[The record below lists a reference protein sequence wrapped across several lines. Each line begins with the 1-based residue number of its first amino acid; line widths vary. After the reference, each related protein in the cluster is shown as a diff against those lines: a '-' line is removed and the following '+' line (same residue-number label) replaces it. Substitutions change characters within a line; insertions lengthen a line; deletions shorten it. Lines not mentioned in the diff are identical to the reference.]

1 MKRIIKIT
9 SIIFCL
15 CIFPCLTY
23 AQNNTHIISRG
34 ETINSIASKYDIPSS
49 VLIAA
54 NPNLEKYFFT
64 GLKINIPSYKQG
76 SNTRYP
82 ICYTHIVKYGESSAS
97 IADTYNISKS
107 SLIESNKGTAIIPGA
122 RLLVPSEVSYVIPI
136 GRFTSLDIPDSSTQ
150 DEQKSN
156 EMVRLALSYVEKGMT
171 EQALSSFKSAVEF
184 NSFSNIANYQLG
196 HYYCF
201 GCFDT
206 NGEGISD
213 PVPSDRKGCLPINKD
228 LGLAYISKAATS
240 PDKHLLELLTDSDSW
255 LFNPQIAVYD
265 AAYYSGLGKDG
276 LSTDFAAKITS
287 RFPEFEFDIKTMYS
301 DYFKDL
307 LNKCTNK
314 EDYIKLVQN
323 FISSPADSLFSVVE
337 KLDDNSRAAFLNL
350 KNVPSQDLMTYALL
364 FCKEKDYPSSL
375 YFLRRIIL
383 SGNSEAEDLCYS
395 LLMEII
401 GNRFSELETAI
412 IMRDGLEMGNTDAQK
427 NYLEK
432 LKTFINDRE
441 EESLARQQVARA
453 DNTTESKSAEQTN
466 TSSKQS
472 FWGQFFKEVIEN
484 AISFSAP
491 IPMYAYPYYPMPVVP
506 YSSGVADALRTSAMT
521 SNSLN
526 FVWQAQQ
533 ELNNISSIDNIMKN
547 INVDF
552 STIDFNNVAYEPN
565 LDYSGNTGNNSSFIG
580 GDVGADNSNW
590 SNYYENTYRGMEQ
603 QLKTEY
609 TYIVDAVN
617 QQTGTG
623 YTSHDKYGSF
633 TASRIAGFKQKQRD
647 MQNLRYEASKQGISI
662 AQSYWETVNI
672 NQY

>member
-49 VLIAA
+49 VLFAA
-54 NPNLEKYFFT
+54 NPNLEKYFCT

-213 PVPSDRKGCLPINKD
+213 PVPSDRKGCLPINKE

-307 LNKCTNK
+307 LNKCTKK

-323 FISSPADSLFSVVE
+323 FISSPADSLFSIVD
-337 KLDDNSRAAFLNL
+337 KLDDHSRAAFLNL
-350 KNVPSQDLMTYALL
+350 KNVPSPDLMTYALL

-375 YFLRRIIL
+375 YFLRRISL
-383 SGNSEAEDLCYS
+383 SGNSEAENLCYS
-395 LLMEII
+395 LLTDVI
-401 GNRFSELETAI
+401 GDRFSELETAK
-412 IMRDGLEMGNTDAQK
+412 IMKKGLEQGDTEAQK
-427 NYLEK
+427 SYSAK
-432 LKTFINDRE
+432 MATFINSTEANRE
-441 EESLARQQVARA
+441 IEPPTQQQVAKA
-453 DNTTESKSAEQTN
+453 NSIAKVNSEEKNN
-466 TSSKQS
+466 TSSKPS
-472 FWGQFFKEVIEN
+472 FWAQLFNDVIKN
-484 AISFSAP
+484 AVSYSAP
-491 IPMYAYPYYPMPVVP
+491 LSMYTYPYYSVPVVP
-506 YSSGVADALRTSAMT
+506 NSSAISTYMQSMAMIAQERNIFQQNQIAFDNMMADMY
-521 SNSLN
+521 NSLN
-526 FVWQAQQ
+526 
-533 ELNNISSIDNIMKN
+533 NITI
-547 INVDF
+547 DF
-552 STIDFNNVAYEPN
+552 STIDMSNINSTPN
-565 LDYSGNTGNNSSFIG
+565 MGYIG
-580 GDVGADNSNW
+580 STSINSNLTGMPTMETTYSQEQCW
-590 SNYYENTYRGMEQ
+590 NCHGKGTIIKDINVPDFGGYMQWKEDEQKYYSASNAH
-603 QLKTEY
+603 
-609 TYIVDAVN
+609 IDA
-617 QQTGTG
+617 TCPICHGTG
-623 YTSHDKYGSF
+623 YL
-633 TASRIAGFKQKQRD
+633 QK
-647 MQNLRYEASKQGISI
+647 E
-662 AQSYWETVNI
+662 SYQTV
-672 NQY
+672 YK